1 MERRCDWYD
10 LRSFTGGKCDIMTED
25 ELVVAWEQCEKAFEQ
40 HEKELKQ
47 RAIENAWK
55 RLCPPLYRDTVLER
69 LPHKHKFEEVQK
81 WSYGPAGLIVL
92 GASRRGKTRS
102 VWKLLERLHFEGKEI
117 IAFTPMKLKLEV
129 ARVWQDAETAEEWIY
144 SLHRADVLFFDDL
157 DTVKFTEA
165 VEETIYDVF
174 EYRPAHG
181 KPVIATVNQSGA
193 QLARRMNANGRG
205 VKIVERMREYC
216 EVVNFT

>member
-1 MERRCDWYD
+1 MNWFDVKDFIGEK
-10 LRSFTGGKCDIMTED
+10 FGTMTRD
-25 ELVVAWEQCEKAFEQ
+25 EQNAAWEQCEKAIAQ

-55 RLCPPLYRDTVLER
+55 DLCPPLYRDTVLER
-69 LPHKHKFEEVQK
+69 LPHKDKFEDVQR
-81 WSYGPAGLIVL
+81 WSYGPVGLIVL
-92 GASRRGKTRS
+92 GPSRRGKTRS
-102 VWKLLERLHFEGKEI
+102 VWKLLERLQFEGKEI
-117 IAFTPMKLKLEV
+117 IAFTPMKLKLAV
-129 ARVWQDAETAEEWIY
+129 ASVWQDAETAEEWIY
-144 SLHRADVLFFDDL
+144 GLHRADVLFFDDL

-193 QLARRMNANGRG
+193 QLAGRMNANGRG
-205 VKIVERMREYC
+205 VKIVERMREFC
-216 EVVNFT
+216 QVLNFS